1 MLTPADLAAK
11 PLPPQIWSDCC
22 GNERDLWRRRMPARD
37 RNTLTQTLGA
47 HPAPFAQSVLGT
59 VIALSAAMTEVLH
72 RIHQFAPASTTV
84 VLVGETGTG
93 KSFFARVLHD
103 VSGRTGRFC
112 DVTAGE
118 IHDSLAHDQ
127 LFGHVRGS
135 FTGAV
140 HRRVGL
146 LADAADG
153 TLLLDDFHL
162 LLRAEQAILL
172 RALEDEVFRPVGADR
187 DLPVTCRLVVGL
199 QRDLDEL
206 VASGAMLADLRHR
219 LGHCVV
225 RIPRLEERRV
235 EIAPFAQRFL
245 EQCPGATGVSDGPNR
260 FAPDVLP
267 VLEAGTYA
275 GNLRDL
281 RERIRAAY
289 LLGRGSEE
297 LKAEHLP
304 ESARVSLRFEPRADR
319 AAQLRI
325 VEWALWRTG
334 DHVGRAA
341 QLIGAS
347 RNTVSALR
355 TVLRRE
361 ATAASVAG
369 LTSTGAGDVETAAS

>member
-1 MLTPADLAAK
+1 MTLQD
-11 PLPPQIWSDCC
+11 
-22 GNERDLWRRRMPARD
+22 G
-37 RNTLTQTLGA
+37 NTLTREFVAHGAPLGRGL
-47 HPAPFAQSVLGT
+47 LGT

-72 RIHQFAPASTTV
+72 RLDRFAKARTPV

-103 VSGRTGRFC
+103 LSGRRGRFC

-118 IHDSLAHDQ
+118 IHESLAQDQ

-140 HRRVGL
+140 QRRVGL

-162 LLRAEQAILL
+162 LPRAEQAMLL
-172 RALEDEVFRPVGADR
+172 RALEGGVYRPVGADR
-187 DLPVTCRLVVGL
+187 DLPMTCRLVVGL
-199 QRDLDEL
+199 QRDLDDL
-206 VASGAMLADLRHR
+206 VGDGAMLADLRHR

-225 RIPRLEERRV
+225 RIPRLEERRG
-235 EIAPFAQRFL
+235 EIAAHARRFL
-245 EQCPGATGVSDGPNR
+245 AQCPGDTGVSDGPTQLAR
-260 FAPDVLP
+260 DVLP
-267 VLEAGTYA
+267 VLEAGTYP

-297 LKAEHLP
+297 LRVEHLP
-304 ESARVSLRFEPRADR
+304 ESARVCLRFEPRADR
-319 AAQLRI
+319 AAQLR
-325 VEWALWRTG
+325 VVQWALWRTG
-334 DHVGRAA
+334 DHIGKAADLVGA
-341 QLIGAS
+341 G

-355 TVLRRE
+355 AQLRRDTPE
-361 ATAASVAG
+361 VAPARFR
-369 LTSTGAGDVETAAS
+369 S

>member
-1 MLTPADLAAK
+1 MA
-11 PLPPQIWSDCC
+11 
-22 GNERDLWRRRMPARD
+22 ARD
-37 RNTLTQTLGA
+37 RNTLTQNFVTHQVPLA
-47 HPAPFAQSVLGT
+47 HGVLGT

-72 RIHQFAPASTTV
+72 RIHHFAQARTPV

-93 KSFFARVLHD
+93 KSFFARILHEL
-103 VSGRTGRFC
+103 SGRAGRFC

-146 LADAADG
+146 LADASDG

-162 LLRAEQAILL
+162 LPRAEQAMLL
-172 RALEDEVFRPVGADR
+172 RALEGGVYRPVGADR
-187 DLPVTCRLVVGL
+187 DVLVTCRLAVGL

-206 VASGAMLADLRHR
+206 VASGVMLADLRHR

-225 RIPRLEERRV
+225 RIPRLEERRD

-245 EQCPGATGVSDGPNR
+245 EQCPGDTGVSDGPNR
-260 FAPDVLP
+260 FAADVLP
-267 VLEAGTYA
+267 MLEAGTYP

-297 LKAEHLP
+297 LQLEHLP
-304 ESARVSLRFEPRADR
+304 E
-319 AAQLRI
+319 
-325 VEWALWRTG
+325 LWPSR
-334 DHVGRAA
+334 
-341 QLIGAS
+341 AS
-347 RNTVSALR
+347 RRAIFHRS
-355 TVLRRE
+355 
-361 ATAASVAG
+361 
-369 LTSTGAGDVETAAS
+369 DC